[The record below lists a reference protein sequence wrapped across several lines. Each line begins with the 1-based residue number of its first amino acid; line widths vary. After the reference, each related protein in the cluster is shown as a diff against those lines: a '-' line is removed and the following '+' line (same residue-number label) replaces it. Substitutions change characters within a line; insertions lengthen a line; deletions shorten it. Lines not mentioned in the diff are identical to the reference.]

1 MKGTRPGKKK
11 FTMVKRMVIPFSLIY
26 FCLPT
31 VKAQVL
37 PPNSDS
43 TVYAEFHNILKS
55 NKPVQ
60 YIGTGP
66 FSDNGT
72 SQWLMF
78 EGVVAPS
85 YTIFRGRDANKD
97 WMQRAHLAFVPAI
110 RLRMFNEES
119 FPVRP
124 PNFNPYFDFHYL
136 LSNLGPG
143 IKKPNNFGYL
153 QFQLAHL
160 SNGQSGTFF
169 EADSTTINLENG
181 NFSTNYYK
189 IGLIKAQYLP
199 ASKNIL
205 LDSALLSVSF
215 LYRNDWSIDGSA
227 LVIDESLFDRYALQR
242 VNFVFELRTKNITHG
257 TYNYN
262 KSKYK
267 KQFSYLL
274 RIDQEYRIGN
284 VIESDGRDRR
294 YSVDIMAAI
303 YPANW
308 RTFGFMAKYY
318 YGRDNYNIRFNQ
330 KISFFQFGFTVDFDK
345 FKPRNYEEAR

>member
-1 MKGTRPGKKK
+1 MDRRTIFTSILFGINLLAAKG
-11 FTMVKRMVIPFSLIY
+11 
-26 FCLPT
+26 
-31 VKAQVL
+31 QVL

-60 YIGTGP
+60 YIGTGL
-66 FSDNGT
+66 FSDNGST
-72 SQWLMF
+72 QWLIF

-85 YTIFRGRDANKD
+85 YTIYRGRDAGKE
-97 WMQRAHLAFVPAI
+97 WKKRALIAFVPAI

-119 FPVRP
+119 FPVKP
-124 PNFNPYFDFHYL
+124 PNFNPYFNFYYL
-136 LSNLGPG
+136 LSNLGQG
-143 IKKPNNFGYL
+143 IKKPNNFGYF

-160 SNGQSGTFF
+160 SNGQSGSFF

-189 IGLIKAQYLP
+189 IGLTKAQYLP
-199 ASKNIL
+199 SSKNIL

-215 LYRNDWSIDGSA
+215 LYRDDWSIDGSP
-227 LVIDESLFDRYALQR
+227 LVIDEALFDRYALQR
-242 VNFVFELRTKNITHG
+242 FNFIFELRTKNITHG
-257 TYNYN
+257 RYKYNGSTYH
-262 KSKYK
+262 
-267 KQFSYLL
+267 KQYSYLL

-284 VIESDGRDRR
+284 VIESDGKDRR
-294 YSVDIMAAI
+294 YSLDIMVAV

-330 KISFFQFGFTVDFDK
+330 KISFFQFGFIVDFDK
-345 FKPRNYEEAR
+345 FKPRNYREAH